1 MTTTI
6 KYKNTLCLVSKM
18 VRSGKQSNKNVTS
31 LFYLFS
37 EKTEINLDGQDLLK
51 TVFERTEKMS
61 TYLLAFIVSDYD
73 SIGNSIDG
81 IEVIVVP

>member
-1 MTTTI
+1 M
-6 KYKNTLCLVSKM
+6 CLVSNM

-31 LFYLFS
+31 LFYFFS
-37 EKTEINLDGQDLLK
+37 ETTEINLEGQDLLK

-73 SIGNSIDG
+73 YIGNSIDG
-81 IEVIVVP
+81 VEVIVVP